1 MQIIIK
7 NFNILLYFLSVERRA
22 VFVETRE
29 QTDQN
34 DSSWS
39 HRRGSKKQWP
49 WKTFWDYVLVH
60 LGVANMTSY
69 AICSEF
75 DFGDSWQHDH
85 WD

>member
-39 HRRGSKKQWP
+39 HRRGSKKQW
-49 WKTFWDYVLVH
+49 
-60 LGVANMTSY
+60 S
-69 AICSEF
+69 
-75 DFGDSWQHDH
+75 
-85 WD
+85 

>member
-39 HRRGSKKQWP
+39 RRRGSKKQW
-49 WKTFWDYVLVH
+49 
-60 LGVANMTSY
+60 S
-69 AICSEF
+69 
-75 DFGDSWQHDH
+75 
-85 WD
+85 